1 MVNDYFSEEF
11 RNFKF
16 LQSSPKFV
24 DHKKLTRLKFNQVRP
39 KDQVDNEEFA
49 WSSRIEFIEQILD
62 LKDSEIYVVEPGEA
76 YRTGQGSSI
85 DYNLS
90 KLHVIRSPRIIR
102 NHLITPDYKEV
113 TFDDIPVIEDDT
125 DNFAGPYFL
134 TTKQSVEMG
143 PHSNVIIISLSHLCL
158 LPHPVF
164 SYAALFYDQEEA
176 EKYRDALTSF
186 MRKYSN
192 AVSAISNLF

>member
-76 YRTGQGSSI
+76 YRTGQGSVV
-85 DYNLS
+85 DYSLS
-90 KLHVIRSPRIIR
+90 NLHVIRSPRIIR
-102 NHLITPDYKEV
+102 NHLITPDYREV
-113 TFDDIPVIEDDT
+113 TFDDIPLIEDDNQPT
-125 DNFAGPYFL
+125 GPYFL
-134 TTKQSVEMG
+134 TTKQSVEIG

-158 LPHPVF
+158 LPQPTF
-164 SYAALFYDQEEA
+164 SYAALFHDQAEA
-176 EKYRDALTSF
+176 EKYRDALTIF
-186 MRKYSN
+186 TRKYSN